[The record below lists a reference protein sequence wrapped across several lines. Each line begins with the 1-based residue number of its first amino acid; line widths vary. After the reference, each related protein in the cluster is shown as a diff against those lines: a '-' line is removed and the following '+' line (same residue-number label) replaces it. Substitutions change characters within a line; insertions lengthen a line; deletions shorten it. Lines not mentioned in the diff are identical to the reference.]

1 MALTVLTAP
10 KNSRSNQS
18 HPLMF
23 VLLYFPEK
31 DVKMLCE
38 LSDELHML
46 LEKQG
51 LLGKNYKQRSRILKA
66 IFKMLDLDEPKLL
79 LRLARLI
86 LAVSLL
92 A

>member
-1 MALTVLTAP
+1 M
-10 KNSRSNQS
+10 
-18 HPLMF
+18 
-23 VLLYFPEK
+23 LLSFQAFFLLFAEK

-38 LSDELHML
+38 FSDELHML

-86 LAVSLL
+86 LAVSSAL
-92 A
+92 

>member
-1 MALTVLTAP
+1 
-10 KNSRSNQS
+10 
-18 HPLMF
+18 
-23 VLLYFPEK
+23 
-31 DVKMLCE
+31 MLCE
-38 LSDELHML
+38 FSDELHVL

-86 LAVSLL
+86 LAVSSAL
-92 A
+92 

>member
-1 MALTVLTAP
+1 M
-10 KNSRSNQS
+10 
-18 HPLMF
+18 
-23 VLLYFPEK
+23 LLFAEK

-38 LSDELHML
+38 FSDELHML

-86 LAVSLL
+86 LAVS
-92 A
+92 